1 MEDDDDDD
9 GDKDKDGHK
18 NEPFALLSFPI
29 SQCFWSLLVLVE
41 MQPMI
46 VQGNHAIIANI
57 SSFNIPVATSSL

>member
-29 SQCFWSLLVLVE
+29 SQ
-41 MQPMI
+41 
-46 VQGNHAIIANI
+46 
-57 SSFNIPVATSSL
+57 